1 MGHML
6 LHCGGF
12 SHFLNLRGVPLE
24 PTLLSCFI
32 QFSLETLFTSVPWP
46 ACIEWAEGWCAEV
59 GLDSDVG

>member
-12 SHFLNLRGVPLE
+12 SRLLNLRGVPVE
-24 PTLLSCFI
+24 STLLSCSI

-59 GLDSDVG
+59 GHYSDVG